1 MWVRIP
7 PPALLLL
14 QALLHRADLVVER
27 LLLVAALV
35 QLQHRVDAREAHL
48 EWHSVK
54 LADDRQDVLGR
65 ALQRGA
71 HRMELVPDPILGGE
85 SPLDLGDVLGGA
97 RVRAA
102 EPDHGE
108 VRGRHRS
115 SIVEAVNVVIVGGH
129 GKIGMRLSK
138 ILAERGDSPRG
149 IIRKTEQAD
158 DLEKIGAEPIVLDI
172 ENVEIDDAVAGADAV
187 VFAAGAG
194 PGSGPARKLTVDYGG
209 AVKSVD
215 AAIAQEIRRFVIVS
229 SINANRPENWS
240 EEMKPYFEAKA
251 DADKFVAE
259 SGLDYTIV
267 RPGSL
272 TDDPGTGKVS
282 VDGGGPPSISRD
294 DVALV
299 LAEVLNAENTI
310 GKAFDLLGG
319 ETPVAEALAAL

>member
-1 MWVRIP
+1 
-7 PPALLLL
+7 
-14 QALLHRADLVVER
+14 
-27 LLLVAALV
+27 
-35 QLQHRVDAREAHL
+35 
-48 EWHSVK
+48 
-54 LADDRQDVLGR
+54 
-65 ALQRGA
+65 
-71 HRMELVPDPILGGE
+71 
-85 SPLDLGDVLGGA
+85 
-97 RVRAA
+97 
-102 EPDHGE
+102 
-108 VRGRHRS
+108 
-115 SIVEAVNVVIVGGH
+115 VNVVIVGGH
-129 GKIGMRLSK
+129 GKIAMRLEK

-149 IIRKTEQAD
+149 IIRQTDQAD

-172 ENVEIDDAVAGADAV
+172 ENVDDINDAFAGADAV

-215 AAIAQEIRRFVIVS
+215 AAIAKEIRRFVIVS

-267 RPGSL
+267 RPGRL

-282 VDGGGPPSISRD
+282 VDGSGSASVARD

-299 LAEVLNAENTI
+299 LAEVLRADNTI
-310 GKAFDLLGG
+310 GKSFDLLGG
-319 ETPVAEALAAL
+319 ETPVAEAIAAL